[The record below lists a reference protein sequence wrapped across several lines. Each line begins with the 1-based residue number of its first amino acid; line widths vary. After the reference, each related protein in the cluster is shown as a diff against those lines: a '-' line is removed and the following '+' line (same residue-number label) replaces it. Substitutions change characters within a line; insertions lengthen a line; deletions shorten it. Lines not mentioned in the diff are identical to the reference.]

1 MIYSP
6 HRFWLNI
13 LVTATMLSACGSDP
27 TSSSP
32 TPQLANDPLPM
43 ITPEAAGW
51 DRRHWDAALAVVA
64 KDLPRIDS
72 IVLTKG
78 GTIVAETHYNGYSGE
93 RLHDLRSTTK
103 SITALLVGTAIDRG
117 AIRSVDMTIESF
129 FPDYT
134 AHVSWKRQRPI
145 TLRDLLTMRTGL
157 DCDDWLTSTAGWEE
171 RMYRTSDWINFFFS
185 VPNAEEPGSRFSYCT
200 AGVVVLG
207 EIVSRATGKPL
218 PLFAQEALF
227 EPLGIR
233 DAKWAAAPKGV
244 TDAGGHVQLSAHSLT
259 KIGLLVHQRGLWKSK
274 QIVSD
279 AWIADML
286 KPHTTINRRPFEN
299 YGYLWWLASVRD
311 GVAHVFHS
319 LGNGGQ
325 IVIAVPDA
333 DIVVTFTGSAFNDD
347 AALAPF
353 TLTTRYFIPMALGK
367 PFVAP

>member
-1 MIYSP
+1 MIYSSR
-6 HRFWLNI
+6 RFWPNI
-13 LVTATMLSACGSDP
+13 LVTAILLSACGSDP
-27 TSSSP
+27 ASSSP

-43 ITPEAAGW
+43 STPEAAGW
-51 DRRHWDAALAVVA
+51 DRRHWDAALALVA

-103 SITALLVGTAIDRG
+103 SITALLVGAAIDRG
-117 AIRSVDMTIESF
+117 AIRSVDMTVESF
-129 FPDYT
+129 FPDHA
-134 AHVSWKRQRPI
+134 AHGSWKSQRPM
-145 TLRDLLTMRTGL
+145 TLKDLLTMRTGL

-171 RMYRTSDWINFFFS
+171 RMYRTSDWIDFFFS
-185 VPNAEEPGSRFSYCT
+185 IPNVEEPGSRFSYCT

-207 EIVSRATGKPL
+207 EIVSRAMAKPL
-218 PLFAQEALF
+218 PLFAQEVLF

-233 DAKWAAAPKGV
+233 DAKWAEAPKGV
-244 TDAGGHVQLSAHSLT
+244 TDAGGHVQLSVHSLT

-274 QIVSD
+274 QVVSD
-279 AWIADML
+279 TWIAEML
-286 KPHTTINRRPFEN
+286 KPHTAINRKPFDH
-299 YGYLWWLASVRD
+299 YGFLWWLASVRD

-319 LGNGGQ
+319 QGNGGQ
-325 IVIAVPDA
+325 IVVAVPDA
-333 DIVVTFTGSAFNDD
+333 DIVVAFTGSAFDED